1 MEEIRPGFNS
11 KTGEEKNIESRRKRR
26 RRRRRGRRVMESPEA
41 EAAAL
46 PEAANLASRDLPGA
60 LFWAE
65 RQL

>member
-1 MEEIRPGFNS
+1 MEESRPEFNS
-11 KTGEEKNIESRRKRR
+11 KTGDEKDTESRRK

-60 LFWAE
+60 LF
-65 RQL
+65 